1 MMQMSHAKLCAL
13 VTDKIMASIWVL
25 PVIASI
31 LIFALVLSQNTEALK
46 SEGNSLTEVSSK
58 QVCGTSLCDEPLSI
72 AEKIRLYLQQLSG
85 SESTVLQQAIDPRLM
100 DPLKVK
106 PGTMPLR
113 EALSAKQLEQAKV
126 REVIPTIPQRVPITQ
141 VQFQVEGELPID
153 PILALQEENRLLK
166 EKIIEL
172 EKIID
177 DLNQITM
184 EQLEQA
190 KVREFSTIPQKVPS
204 TQSSIGVGIPE
215 TTGVPCLGCITAAQ
229 IAADAVGASEITSN
243 AVGASEITSNAVGAS
258 EIGSNAVGKSE
269 LNMSIKSFTATNN
282 GGVYTMVTTMVPNN
296 GNNFCFLVKVKME
309 NIDNSIQIDPF
320 KIIVATLKVGVSFIP
335 LLGETAALAGAAEII
350 SSNIGKEIA
359 ECDIDYGS
367 LTNWVLQANLG
378 APGKDANVSCQ
389 ALCISYP

>member
-1 MMQMSHAKLCAL
+1 MMQMYHAKLCAL

-126 REVIPTIPQRVPITQ
+126 REFSTIPQRVPSTQ

-190 KVREFSTIPQKVPS
+190 KVREFSTIPQRVPS
-204 TQSSIGVGIPE
+204 TQSSIGEGITE
-215 TTGVPCLGCITAAQ
+215 TTGVPCLGCITAVM
-229 IAADAVGASEITSN
+229 IAADTVGASEIAAN
-243 AVGASEITSNAVGAS
+243 AVGKSEIGANAVGKS
-258 EIGSNAVGKSE
+258 EIGANAVGKSE
-269 LNMSIKSFTATNN
+269 LNMSIKSFTATNA
-282 GGVYTMVTTMVPNN
+282 GGVYTIETKMVPNN

-309 NIDNSIQIDPF
+309 NIDNEIQFDAVAD
-320 KIIVATLKVGVSFIP
+320 IVTGSLLAGLGAP
-335 LLGETAALAGAAEII
+335 LLVGESQALVGTAEII

-359 ECDIDYGS
+359 ECDIDYGGK
-367 LTNWVLQANLG
+367 THWVLQANLG